1 MPRMRLLKQAYAEIK
16 ADDPD
21 TALTMTALRR
31 LVLSGVIPTVNS
43 GRKRF
48 ISMDALL
55 AYLSGAEA
63 TKEAPAPDEV
73 GKIRP
78 VQV

>member
-1 MPRMRLLKQAYAEIK
+1 MPRLRLLKQAYAEIK
-16 ADDPD
+16 AADPD

-31 LVLSGVIPTVNS
+31 LILSGVIPMVYS

-48 ISMDALL
+48 INMDALL
-55 AYLSGAEA
+55 DYLDRAGGIA
-63 TKEAPAPDEV
+63 KAPTPDEI

-78 VQV
+78 IQV

>member
-1 MPRMRLLKQAYAEIK
+1 MPRMRLLKQAYAEIV

-31 LVLSGVIPTVNS
+31 LVLSGVIPTVYS

-48 ISMDALL
+48 INMDALMD
-55 AYLSGAEA
+55 YLSGAGA
-63 TKEAPAPDEV
+63 TKETPVPD
-73 GKIRP
+73 GLGSIRP
-78 VQV
+78 IQV

>member
-16 ADDPD
+16 ANDPD

-31 LVLSGVIPTVNS
+31 LVLSGVIPTVCS

-48 ISMDALL
+48 INLDALL
-55 AYLSGAEA
+55 DYLGESDARA
-63 TKEAPAPDEV
+63 KPFTLDEV

-78 VQV
+78 IQV

>member
-1 MPRMRLLKQAYAEIK
+1 MPRMRLLKQAYAEIV

-31 LVLSGVIPTVNS
+31 LVLSGVIPTVYS

-48 ISMDALL
+48 INVDALME
-55 AYLSGAEA
+55 YLSGAGVAE
-63 TKEAPAPDEV
+63 KSPVPNDLGE
-73 GKIRP
+73 IRP
-78 VQV
+78 IQV

>member
-1 MPRMRLLKQAYAEIK
+1 MPRMRLLKQAYAEIV

-31 LVLSGVIPTVNS
+31 LVLSGAIPAVFS

-48 ISMDALL
+48 INMDALL
-55 AYLSGAEA
+55 DYLDSSGGTAKSP
-63 TKEAPAPDEV
+63 TDEV
-73 GKIRP
+73 GTIRP
-78 VQV
+78 VQL

>member
-1 MPRMRLLKQAYAEIK
+1 MPRMRLLKQAHAEIV

-31 LVLSGVIPTVNS
+31 LVLSGVIPTVRA

-48 ISMDALL
+48 INMDALL
-55 AYLSGAEA
+55 DYLDSSGG
-63 TKEAPAPDEV
+63 TVKPSTDEV
-73 GKIRP
+73 GIIRP
-78 VQV
+78 VQL

>member
-1 MPRMRLLKQAYAEIK
+1 MPRMRLLKQAYAAIK

-31 LVLSGVIPTVNS
+31 LVLSGVIPTVCS

-48 ISMDALL
+48 INMDALL
-55 AYLSGAEA
+55 VYLSGTGA
-63 TKEAPAPDEV
+63 TEEVPAPDEV

-78 VQV
+78 IQV

>member
-1 MPRMRLLKQAYAEIK
+1 MTRMRLLKQAYAEIK
-16 ADDPD
+16 AADPN

-48 ISMDALL
+48 INMDALL
-55 AYLSGAEA
+55 AYLSGAGA
-63 TKEAPAPDEV
+63 TKKAAVPDEV

-78 VQV
+78 IQV

>member
-55 AYLSGAEA
+55 AYLSGAGTAGE
-63 TKEAPAPDEV
+63 TPVPDEV

-78 VQV
+78 IQV